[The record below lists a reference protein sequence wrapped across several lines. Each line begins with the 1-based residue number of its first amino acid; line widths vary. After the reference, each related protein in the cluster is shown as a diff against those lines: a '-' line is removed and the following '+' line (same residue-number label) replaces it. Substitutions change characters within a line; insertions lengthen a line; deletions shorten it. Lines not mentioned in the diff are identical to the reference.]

1 MNTDTGH
8 LIALKDGEA
17 PPDGYTPVPERLQGQ
32 AKELLEWAAMNRAE
46 RRRANGKNKKGF
58 LH

>member
-1 MNTDTGH
+1 MNPDTGH

-17 PPDGYTPVPERLQGQ
+17 PPAGYQPVPV
-32 AKELLEWAAMNRAE
+32 EWAAMNRAE
-46 RRRANGKNKKGF
+46 RRRASGKNKKGY